1 MQTHF
6 QEKKKQQSCIEI
18 TWIIY
23 GMELI
28 HCLAVPY
35 AIIRVKAK
43 KIYMGIG
50 DKFFLK
56 NIDFNHEFTYIF
68 I

>member
-43 KIYMGIG
+43 KYTWELVTS
-50 DKFFLK
+50 FFK
-56 NIDFNHEFTYIF
+56 KI
-68 I
+68 